1 MGVQH
6 LPWQLTMTFRP
17 GPGGGER
24 DPGQAARASVVLE
37 RCAELGLVSEEP
49 GNLTRRPLTTAAREA
64 ERLVASWMR
73 DAGGQVTIDPVG
85 NVTGRWRP
93 SGAAIVPVIV
103 IGSHI
108 DTVRDAGRFDGP
120 LGVLLG
126 IALMETLVTPSSSL
140 FPSQPFGIDVVAFA
154 GEEGAR
160 FSLPFLGSRMMVG
173 DLPVELLARLDDEAV
188 SFGQALR
195 DVGIDPESVAGQR
208 PAYAP
213 DEVLLYLEP
222 HIEQGPV
229 LDAAGEAIGVV
240 SAIAGQT
247 RRRVTLTG
255 RANHAG
261 TTPMRLR
268 ADALAGAAE
277 AVLAVERVAR
287 QTPGLVA
294 TVGELKV
301 SPGSANVIPGEVTF
315 SLDIRHAVG
324 TTLQQ
329 AVRIII
335 DAIGSIAG
343 SRGLGV
349 DVDGVMD
356 VAPVACDPRVIDAIH
371 EASRRT
377 FGSEL
382 REVVSG
388 AGHDAMVMATIAPVG
403 MFFVRSPG
411 GISHHPDESVIE
423 ADVAVALG
431 LLVQTVQVVA
441 ERVRSG
447 DWHGMADAG
456 GRE

>member
-1 MGVQH
+1 
-6 LPWQLTMTFRP
+6 MTLRP
-17 GPGGGER
+17 EPGGCEL
-24 DPGQAARASVVLE
+24 DPGLAARASVVLA
-37 RCAELGLVSEEP
+37 RCVELGQISEEP
-49 GNLTRRPLTTAAREA
+49 GFLSRRPLTSAARHA

-73 DAGGQVTIDPVG
+73 DAGGQATVDPVG

-93 SGAAIVPVIV
+93 SGAVTVPVIV

-108 DTVRDAGRFDGP
+108 DTVRNAGRYDGP

-126 IALMETLVTPSSSL
+126 IALAETLATPPSPM
-140 FPSQPFGIDVVAFA
+140 FPPLPFGIDVVAFA

-160 FSLPFLGSRMMVG
+160 FSLPFLGSRMVAG
-173 DLPVELLARLDDEAV
+173 DLPAELLARVDTDGV
-188 SFGQALR
+188 SFGQAL
-195 DVGIDPESVAGQR
+195 GEAGHDPESVVGHG
-208 PAYAP
+208 PSYAP
-213 DEVLLYLEP
+213 GDILLYLEP

-229 LDAAGEAIGVV
+229 LDAAGEAVGVV
-240 SAIAGQT
+240 TAIAGQT

-268 ADALAGAAE
+268 ADALGGAAE
-277 AVLAVERVAR
+277 AVLATEHVAR
-287 QTPGLVA
+287 QTPGLFA

-301 SPGSANVIPGEVTF
+301 MPGSANVIPGEVAF
-315 SLDIRHAVG
+315 SLDVRHEAENALQEAVG
-324 TTLQQ
+324 K
-329 AVRIII
+329 II
-335 DAIGSIAG
+335 DAIRSIAET
-343 SRGLGV
+343 RGLGV

-356 VAPVACDPRVIDAIH
+356 VAPVVCDPRVTAAVQ

-377 FGSEL
+377 LGTEL

-388 AGHDAMVMATIAPVG
+388 AGHDAMVIATIAPVG

-423 ADVAVALG
+423 SDVAAALG
-431 LLVQTVQVVA
+431 LLVETVRVVA

-447 DWHGMADAG
+447 DWEGTADAG

>member
-1 MGVQH
+1 MGIQH
-6 LPWQLTMTFRP
+6 LPWQLTVTLRP
-17 GPGGGER
+17 GPGGVEHV
-24 DPGQAARASVVLE
+24 PGHAARASVVLE
-37 RCAELGLVSEEP
+37 RCAELGQVSEEP

-64 ERLVASWMR
+64 ERMVASWMR

-85 NVTGRWRP
+85 NVTGRWRA
-93 SGAAIVPVIV
+93 SRAANVPVIV

-108 DTVRDAGRFDGP
+108 DTVRNAGRFDGP

-126 IALMETLVTPSSSL
+126 IALIETLASPSGPL
-140 FPSQPFGIDVVAFA
+140 FPPLPFGIDVVAFA

-173 DLPVELLARLDDEAV
+173 DLPVELLARLDDDAV

-195 DVGIDPESVAGQR
+195 DVGHDPESVTGQR
-208 PAYAP
+208 PAYVP
-213 DEVLLYLEP
+213 GDVLVYLEP

-240 SAIAGQT
+240 TAIAGQT
-247 RRRVTLTG
+247 RRTVTLTG

-277 AVLAVERVAR
+277 AVLAVEGVAR
-287 QTPGLVA
+287 QIPGLVA
-294 TVGELKV
+294 TVGEMKV
-301 SPGSANVIPGEVTF
+301 TPGSANVIPGEVTF
-315 SLDIRHAVG
+315 SLDVRHEAE

-329 AVRIII
+329 AVRTII

-349 DVDGVMD
+349 DVHGVMD
-356 VAPVACDPRVIDAIH
+356 AAPVACDPWVIDAIQ

-377 FGSEL
+377 IGTEL

-388 AGHDAMVMATIAPVG
+388 AGHDAMVVATIAPIG
-403 MFFVRSPG
+403 MFFIRSPG
-411 GISHHPDESVIE
+411 GISHHPDEAVIE
-423 ADVAVALG
+423 TDVAVALG
-431 LLVQTVQVVA
+431 LLVETVRVVA

-447 DWHGMADAG
+447 VWHGMADAG